1 MERRVK
7 VAWAGGILLM
17 GIVAALLF
25 RRDPPP
31 PTPPVQGV
39 SNDLIL
45 KRVNPSPGAG
55 QDGLGSGRSTA
66 GDAQEPGRWA
76 TVLTPLGSS
85 QPPPDLP
92 KSYPGVP
99 PSANSR
105 WGLSMGQVLPETAPS
120 PPRLQVH
127 KVVDGDTLA
136 DLADRYLGSK
146 ERAAAIFAAN
156 RDVLGSPQVL
166 PIGVELKIPP
176 AESLPPLTL
185 APPAPSVPGR
195 LPLVPI
201 D

>member
-1 MERRVK
+1 MP
-7 VAWAGGILLM
+7 G
-17 GIVAALLF
+17 
-25 RRDPPP
+25 DP
-31 PTPPVQGV
+31 QGT
-39 SNDLIL
+39 
-45 KRVNPSPGAG
+45 
-55 QDGLGSGRSTA
+55 GRA
-66 GDAQEPGRWA
+66 A

-85 QPPPDLP
+85 QPPPDLA

-99 PSANSR
+99 PSGNSR
-105 WGLSMGQVLPETAPS
+105 WGISMGQVLPETQPS

-146 ERAAAIFAAN
+146 ERASAIFEAN
-156 RDVLGSPQVL
+156 RDVLSSPQVL

-176 AESLPPLTL
+176 AGSLPPSAV

-195 LPLVPI
+195 PPMVPI